1 MTDTSPA
8 VDLWAAND
16 NSANASKPSANA
28 AALSAAWRSD
38 GKMTAAPSYAP
49 PTTASPASTSHA
61 AASRPRRHV
70 GVFSKHK
77 GVRYCADG
85 RVLSCRFCEILRR
98 REEPFLYED
107 DTLVVFRPLHPI
119 VPSHLLIVPR
129 AHIRNVKML
138 TVDHIDVVRRMRR
151 VAEQVLYSLALQEE
165 EDEGHGTLAE
175 LRHGKPAQKKK
186 QQHAALAELDPAH
199 EGHTTISTF
208 EDEERQCG
216 AGIDVPP
223 ASFREDCR
231 FAFHL
236 PPFNSID
243 HVHMHAFR
251 GSTGYLGRIKYRT
264 ESLWCRSYDGVLAR
278 LEQQGGA
285 DVSAS
290 YSSSSSSDGDE
301 IGGAERRR

>member
-8 VDLWAAND
+8 VDVWATSSSNE
-16 NSANASKPSANA
+16 NNANASNADANA
-28 AALSAAWRSD
+28 SALNSAWRRD
-38 GKMTAAPSYAP
+38 DKMAAPCVC
-49 PTTASPASTSHA
+49 ASTHA
-61 AASRPRRHV
+61 PSSTSAASRSRLHV

-77 GVRYCADG
+77 GVRYCPEG
-85 RVLSCRFCEILRR
+85 RVLSCRFCEILRQR
-98 REEPFLYED
+98 DEPFLYED

-151 VAEQVLYSLALQEE
+151 VAEQVLYSMALQEE
-165 EDEGHGTLAE
+165 QAEKQPQGAAKQSQSQAKHPLSAFDPTLD
-175 LRHGKPAQKKK
+175 GQ
-186 QQHAALAELDPAH
+186 
-199 EGHTTISTF
+199 TTITTI
-208 EDEERQCG
+208 EDEERQCSSG
-216 AGIDVPP
+216 EPP
-223 ASFREDCR
+223 AAFRNDCR

-278 LEQQGGA
+278 LERQGNA
-285 DVSAS
+285 DISAS
-290 YSSSSSSDGDE
+290 FSSSSSCEGEECRDH
-301 IGGAERRR
+301 RRR